1 MQTINTKPSS
11 LYTINNISIFDAT
24 AQSLKSS
31 IQSKTIIIPH
41 VCNNV
46 NVFGAGFAKAVGDMF
61 PEVKYNYH
69 LLGKSFLQQNL
80 GYVQFIDIKPLNKI
94 NDNKLIIANMIA
106 QNGTTSSKNPRPL
119 NYGALA
125 ICMYRVKSYI
135 KEIKYNFADMQ
146 NIEIHA
152 PKFGSGLAGG
162 NWNFISDMIKDI
174 WTDTSVFIY
183 TKK

>member
-1 MQTINTKPSS
+1 MQTIKSKPESI
-11 LYTINNISIFDAT
+11 YTINNISIFDST
-24 AQSLKSS
+24 ANLLNSS
-31 IQSKTIIIPH
+31 TQSKTIVIPH
-41 VCNNV
+41 VCNNA
-46 NVFGAGFAKAVGDMF
+46 NVFGAGFAKAIGDLF

-80 GYVQFIDIKPLNKI
+80 GYVQFIDIKLSNKN
-94 NDNKLIIANMIA
+94 NDNKLIVANMIA
-106 QNGTTSSKNPRPL
+106 QNGTTSPKNPRPL

-125 ICMYRVKSYI
+125 ICMYRVKNYI
-135 KEIKYNFADMQ
+135 RELKTNFSDMQ
-146 NIEIHA
+146 NLEIHA

-162 NWNFISDMIKDI
+162 NWNFIHDMIKDI